1 MNVALLTAAGRSQR
15 MQLDTPKQFIYVK
28 EKPVIVHTMM
38 AFERH
43 PEIDAIIVVTLEKWK
58 KTIQAYA
65 EEFGIKKLKWF
76 ADGGETN
83 QESIRNGLI
92 ELEKHCDSS
101 DIVVV
106 HDGNRPMVS
115 QEIITDSLVTCR
127 EYGGAVAAIPCI
139 EAIFRSTD
147 GICSSENIPREE
159 LFRTQTP
166 HTYPLGKLL
175 EAHKKAQEIHLENT
189 TATCMLMSEL
199 GEKIHFSK
207 GSDKNMKITVQDDL
221 DIFRALLSKEAGGAE

>member
-28 EKPVIVHTMM
+28 DKPVIVHTMM

-43 PEIDAIIVVTLEKWK
+43 PEIDAIIIVTLEKWK

-76 ADGGETN
+76 AEGGETN

-115 QEIITDSLVTCR
+115 QEIITDSLATCR

-139 EAIFRSTD
+139 EAIFRSKD
-147 GICSSENIPREE
+147 GITSKDSIPREE

-166 HTYPLGKLL
+166 HTYPLGELL
-175 EAHKKAQEIHLENT
+175 QAHKMAEDECLKNT
-189 TATCMLMSEL
+189 TATCMLMQKL
-199 GEKIHFSK
+199 GKKIHFSK
-207 GSDKNMKITVQDDL
+207 GSDKNLKITVQDDL
-221 DIFRALLSKEAGGAE
+221 DIFEALIVKNMEY